1 MDDVVPGTEPESQ
14 ADDHSTDQAQTESAQ
29 QPDSGHEE
37 SKARHGRRLTI
48 MIVASIILAILSAL
62 IVPPIMYTD
71 ADRAEAEKIE
81 IQVFGLEQEMKAVEA
96 KIDALKEALK
106 QQEQQIGDAD
116 RKKMVGVMSRESGLD
131 KDEIEKI
138 FPQLAE
144 LKNEIAE
151 LTEDVK
157 KFRDQIAALRKNQP
171 SEESTV
177 ALFEAIGVGGEVF
190 LRALTMMVVP
200 LVIASV
206 MSGIL
211 GMGDVRKLGRPG
223 LVAVLYYISTTILA
237 VVVGLVVVNLINPGK
252 SFESDGK
259 KFQQLDKNSDKHL
272 DLAEFQATVDQF
284 EKTKSKR
291 VFFLRDT
298 DEDGELSLEE
308 YSGNNVNVEEADR
321 KKVVG
326 VMSRESGLDKNKI
339 EKIFPQLAKEKEGAA
354 EKGPSMGT
362 IFSNLLLML
371 FTDNLFAAAAETQL
385 LPLIV
390 FSIIFAGMLTTLG
403 SKVDDMTG
411 LIAEVNTALMSFVM
425 LLMNLAPIGIFCL
438 VASRFGEA
446 QAKGEFIQTLSQ
458 TGSFVLT
465 VLVGLSIHL
474 FGTLP
479 LLFWIFKRQNPYH
492 FMRNM
497 SRALLTAF
505 STASS
510 SATLP
515 VTMECATQQAG
526 VSKRSVDF
534 VLPLGATIN
543 MDGTALYEAA
553 AAIFIAQVFMLT
565 PEGAAFANT
574 YDPVWTQVVIAV
586 TATLAAIGA
595 AGIPEAGLVTMMIVL
610 NAVGLP
616 LEYVSLII
624 SVDWLLDRFRTA
636 TNTFGDAVGAAIVD
650 ETFRD

>member
-1 MDDVVPGTEPESQ
+1 MSDDLTGNESENQPEQAQPESQ
-14 ADDHSTDQAQTESAQ
+14 S
-29 QPDSGHEE
+29 DSGHEE
-37 SKARHGRRLTI
+37 SKSRHGRRLTI
-48 MIVASIILAILSAL
+48 MIVASIILAIFSSLV
-62 IVPPIMYTD
+62 IPPIMFTD
-71 ADRAEAEKIE
+71 ADRAKAEKIE
-81 IQVFGLEQEMKAVEA
+81 SQIWDLEQEMAAVVA
-96 KIDALKEALK
+96 KIAVLKDSLKKEEQPSEDA
-106 QQEQQIGDAD
+106 AD
-116 RKKMVGVMSRESGLD
+116 QVRA
-131 KDEIEKI
+131 EIE
-138 FPQLAE
+138 E
-144 LKNEIAE
+144 LQGTVKDYRKQI
-151 LTEDVK
+151 ED
-157 KFRDQIAALRKNQP
+157 LREEQP

-177 ALFEAIGVGGEVF
+177 ALFEAIGIGGEVF
-190 LRALTMMVVP
+190 LRALTMLVVP
-200 LVIASV
+200 LVVASV

-223 LVAVLYYISTTILA
+223 LVAVLYYFSTTILA
-237 VVVGLVVVNLINPGK
+237 VAVGLVVVNVIAPGE
-252 SFESDGK
+252 SFESDTK
-259 KFQQLDKNSDKHL
+259 RFEQLDSNSDEKL
-272 DLAEFQATVDQF
+272 ELVEFQAEVEEY
-284 EKTKSKR
+284 EKTNSKR
-291 VFFLRDT
+291 QFFLWDT
-298 DEDGELSLEE
+298 DEDGGLTLEE
-308 YSGNNVNVEEADR
+308 FKGNNVDVEEADR
-321 KKVVG
+321 KKMVG
-326 VMSRESGLDKNKI
+326 AMSRESGLGKNKI
-339 EKIFPQLAKEKEGAA
+339 EKIFPQLAKEKEEATD
-354 EKGPSMGT
+354 EGPSLGT

-390 FSIIFAGMLTTLG
+390 FSIVFAGMLTTLG
-403 SKVDDMTG
+403 SKVDDMTE
-411 LIAEVNTALMSFVM
+411 LISEANTALMSFVM

-465 VLVGLSIHL
+465 VLIGLGIHL

-479 LLFWIFKRQNPYH
+479 LLYWIFKRKNPYH

-553 AAIFIAQVFMLT
+553 AAIFIAQVYAGVTQGTPDEFDLTLGKMLI
-565 PEGAAFANT
+565 
-574 YDPVWTQVVIAV
+574 IAV

-616 LEYVSLII
+616 LEYVSLIL

-650 ETFRD
+650 ETFDDS